1 MALPVT
7 VEFHKTETPLSL
19 ASRLAHA
26 NGYRSMRGFLATT
39 DTNATAI
46 TSGDPEAMALLAHW
60 SGVEEARLAA
70 YAIASVT
77 AGATWKLG
85 HALMGRDM
93 RPGRNHRYCPK
104 CVVDDLENGSGR
116 PSSRPYVRAA
126 WMTRALQNCPKHACA
141 VKEAPVSAQEQGD
154 FVSFVAKNVSTI
166 RAEAIDASAASSSQV
181 DRYVVARIEGIPAN
195 EFLANFETYVAV
207 DLCRHFGCFQKM
219 HRIAYDRCDLASNSD
234 VECGFGSASAGRD
247 LIERIICQAIEQ
259 SKPMVYEM
267 ASFFGPLRD
276 WLLRNHKK
284 PEFSLVTEIFQD
296 IAERNLPI
304 GPDEAF
310 VLRTR
315 KRHLHSIRSA
325 GLEYGMMEDRI
336 HDLLLEAN
344 LIAPS
349 QLTSAQIYFD
359 ASRGHAVLA
368 DALDTMTSAEIRTAL
383 GIRDDRMRAIL
394 DAGLLRRVEQPK
406 DGARVFS
413 RVQRSEFEAFKKAL
427 FGRSLNGSSTDG
439 LLRLDKAAQR
449 CGCQTETI
457 LKFGLEGSLKS
468 LHFEG
473 GRTTLSNLLVDWEEV
488 RACLNHSI
496 PEVASLNGNVQN
508 DSHRHLNVR
517 DTERRIGTARATIS
531 ELLRLGYL
539 NTETR
544 INPATRREQQYI
556 LAASVDAFIAEH
568 ICLALLSDRA
578 GVFPG
583 ILRQKLE
590 AEGVRPIYEPTGR
603 NSRFYRRPD
612 VAHWQ

>member
-7 VEFHKTETPLSL
+7 VEFHETETPLSL

-26 NGYRSMRGFLATT
+26 NGYRSMRAFLATT

-46 TSGDPEAMALLAHW
+46 ASGHPEAMALLAHW

-70 YAIASVT
+70 YAIAFVT
-77 AGATWKLG
+77 AAATWKLG

-116 PSSRPYVRAA
+116 PFSRPYVQAA

-141 VKEAPVSAQEQGD
+141 IKEAPVSAQEHGD
-154 FVSFVAKNVSTI
+154 FASFVARNVSTI
-166 RAEAIDASAASSSQV
+166 REEAIDTSAASSSQV

-195 EFLANFETYVAV
+195 EFLDNFETYVAV
-207 DLCRHFGCFQKM
+207 DLCRHFGRFQKM
-219 HRIAYDRCDLASNSD
+219 HQIADHRCDLASHSD
-234 VECGFGSASAGRD
+234 VECGFGSTSAGRD

-267 ASFFGPLRD
+267 ASFFGPLRE
-276 WLLRNHKK
+276 

-310 VLRTR
+310 VLPTR

-359 ASRGHAVLA
+359 ASRGHAVLSE
-368 DALDTMTSAEIRTAL
+368 ALDTMTSAEIRTAL
-383 GIRDDRMRAIL
+383 GITDDRMRAIL

-413 RVQRSEFEAFKKAL
+413 RIQRSEFEAFKKAL
-427 FGRSLNGSSTDG
+427 FGRSLNGSNTDG
-439 LLRLDKAAQR
+439 LVRLDKAAQR

-457 LKFGLEGSLKS
+457 LKLGLEGSLKS
-468 LHFEG
+468 LHFKD
-473 GRTTLSNLLVDWEEV
+473 GRTTLSNLFVDWEEV
-488 RACLNHSI
+488 RARLSHSI
-496 PEVASLNGNVQN
+496 PKVASLNGNDN
-508 DSHRHLNVR
+508 HRHLNVR
-517 DTERRIGTARATIS
+517 DTERRIGTARGTIS

-539 NTETR
+539 KTETR
-544 INPATRREQQYI
+544 INPATRREQQYV
-556 LAASVDAFIAEH
+556 LANSVDAFIAEH
-568 ICLALLSDRA
+568 ICLALLSDRV

-583 ILRQKLE
+583 ILRQNLE
-590 AEGVRPIYEPTGR
+590 AEGVSPIYEPTGR
-603 NSRFYRRPD
+603 NSRFYRRSD

>member
-7 VEFHKTETPLSL
+7 VEFHSAETPLSL
-19 ASRLAHA
+19 ASRLAQG
-26 NGYRSMRGFLATT
+26 NGYRSMRAFLATT
-39 DTNATAI
+39 GTNATAI
-46 TSGDPEAMALLAHW
+46 ASGHPEAMAVLAHW

-70 YAIASVT
+70 YPIASVT

-104 CVVDDLENGSGR
+104 CVVSDLENGSGR
-116 PSSRPYVRAA
+116 PFSRPYVRAA
-126 WMTRALQNCPKHACA
+126 WMTRAVQNCHDHACEI
-141 VKEAPVSAQEQGD
+141 KEAPASSQEQGD
-154 FVSFVAKNVSTI
+154 FASFVAKNVSTI
-166 RAEAIDASAASSSQV
+166 RQEAIDASAASFQI
-181 DRYVVARIEGIPAN
+181 DQYVLARIDGLPAN
-195 EFLANFETYVAV
+195 DFLDNFETYVAV
-207 DLCRHFGCFQKM
+207 DLCRHFGRFQKT
-219 HRIAYDRCDLASNSD
+219 HRIAYDRCDLASHSD

-247 LIERIICQAIEQ
+247 LIEKIICQAIEQ

-296 IAERNLPI
+296 IAERNLPL
-304 GPDEAF
+304 GPDDAF
-310 VLRTR
+310 VLPTR

-336 HDLLLEAN
+336 QDLLLEAN

-349 QLTSAQIYFD
+349 ELTSAQIYFD
-359 ASRGHAVLA
+359 ASRGHEVLS
-368 DALDTMTSAEIRTAL
+368 DALDTMTSVEIRTAL
-383 GIRDDRMRAIL
+383 GITDDRMRAIL

-427 FGRSLNGSSTDG
+427 FGRSLDGSNMDG
-439 LLRLDKAAQR
+439 LVRLDKAAQR
-449 CGCQTETI
+449 CRCQTETI
-457 LKFGLEGSLKS
+457 LKLGLEGSLKS
-468 LHFEG
+468 LHIKD
-473 GRTTLSNLLVDWEEV
+473 GRTTLSDLFVDWEEV
-488 RACLNHSI
+488 RAWLSHSI
-496 PEVASLNGNVQN
+496 PEVELLDGT

-517 DTERRIGTARATIS
+517 ETERRIGTARGTIS

-544 INPATRREQQYI
+544 INPATRREQLYI
-556 LAASVDAFIAEH
+556 LADSVDAFIAEH

-590 AEGVRPIYEPTGR
+590 AEGVRPIYEPSGR